1 MTEVLKKGTFEWH
14 FIDDGEKSGVRKEGR
29 GKASQLELGWQKW
42 FGSRVVYK
50 GPHDA
55 SLNFGKG
62 SIWGSLLVLP
72 WHVFGG
78 GIALVSLLSFTL
90 LPHGKQLFGYIAASC
105 IMVWHLT
112 TGSKAVDLSDHGLK
126 HTHFKPE

>member
-1 MTEVLKKGTFEWH
+1 ME
-14 FIDDGEKSGVRKEGR
+14 S
-29 GKASQLELGWQKW
+29 SC
-42 FGSRVVYK
+42 
-50 GPHDA
+50 
-55 SLNFGKG
+55 
-62 SIWGSLLVLP
+62 P

-90 LPHGKQLFGYIAASC
+90 LPHGKQLFDYIAASC

-126 HTHFKPE
+126 ITNFKPK